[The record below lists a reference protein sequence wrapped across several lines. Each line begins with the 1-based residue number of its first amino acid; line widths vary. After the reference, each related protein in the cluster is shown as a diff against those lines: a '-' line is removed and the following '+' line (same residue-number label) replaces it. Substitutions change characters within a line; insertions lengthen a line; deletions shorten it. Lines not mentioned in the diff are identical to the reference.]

1 MLWGKIMRSVLKLLA
16 ALLFLSTPA
25 LATVFGTLRGIVHDP
40 QHRPVAD
47 ATVALKAKTSDYAQ
61 TIQTDAE
68 GGFHFD
74 AVPLGQYSVTVSQA
88 GFVTQEQA
96 VTVLSGTAP
105 VLHFELRLPAQ
116 AQSVTV
122 SAESAPAQT
131 ESVTPTTLVDR
142 LEIQQTPG
150 ATRSTSLA
158 MITDYV
164 PGAYFTHDQLQDR
177 KSTRLNS
184 SHANISYAV
193 FCLKKKKLNQIQ

>member
-68 GGFHFD
+68 GGFRFD
-74 AVPLGQYSVTVSQA
+74 AVPLGEYSVTVSQG
-88 GFVTQEQA
+88 GFVTQEQT

-105 VLHFELRLPAQ
+105 ILHFELRLPTQ

-122 SAESAPAQT
+122 SADSAPAQT
-131 ESVTPTTLVDR
+131 ESVTPTALVDR
-142 LEIQQTPG
+142 LEIQQT
-150 ATRSTSLA
+150 
-158 MITDYV
+158 
-164 PGAYFTHDQLQDR
+164 
-177 KSTRLNS
+177 
-184 SHANISYAV
+184 
-193 FCLKKKKLNQIQ
+193 